1 MPKVLLTDD
10 QRTAARLER
19 MRRTIADGLAAT
31 KNHHHM
37 SSVELGSRT
46 CVGKNTISKVLAGE
60 SVLLTTDSLL
70 LLLDMAGLMLKKKV
84 DDGL

>member
-1 MPKVLLTDD
+1 MPKVLLTED

-19 MRRTIADGLAAT
+19 MRRTIADGLAAA
-31 KNHHHM
+31 KNKNRM
-37 SSVELGSRT
+37 SSVEIGSRT